1 MYAAV
6 AIFNTITI
14 SRYKLINLL
23 TASKKNEKVKIK
35 NPFLC
40 IIVFLLASSV
50 LGYAYWKVTGGVK
63 TMDTAEKM
71 LPVILMGIVSTILIF
86 WSLSR
91 IYLEFD

>member
-1 MYAAV
+1 MYIAV

-23 TASKKNEKVKIK
+23 TALKKNETVKIK

-40 IIVFLLASSV
+40 VIIFIIASIV
-50 LGYAYWKVTGGVK
+50 LGYAYWKVTGGVQ
-63 TMDTAEKM
+63 TMDTADKM
-71 LPVILMGIVSTILIF
+71 LPVILMGIISTILIF

-91 IYLEFD
+91 IYLKFD